1 MRIGPAVVL
10 LSALALPV
18 SAQTDPRA
26 FEISPFLG
34 YLFGGAVYDFGSDP
48 HVRADVADH
57 AAYGVR
63 LGYAV
68 TPWLQPE
75 VEWSRSETRLQSR
88 ASLDAPDFP
97 LTIDYFLGG
106 LTFHFTRDRIRPY
119 ASISAGVA
127 RLAPPGGESDLVRD
141 ETEFTGSAAL
151 GVKTFLTPSLGLRFD
166 ARGYATRTSNARLG
180 LVCTTNSGSPG
191 GPVVPVSTPCPAK
204 DWLINGELTG
214 GLVLAF

>member
-191 GPVVPVSTPCPAK
+191 GPVVPV
-204 DWLINGELTG
+204 
-214 GLVLAF
+214 